1 MNRAGRLVR
10 PILNASHAVTGFSLE
25 NLIRRDRHAH
35 VLQRHAEQRWLSTG
49 ERNSLL
55 PPRERACVRDWN
67 GSAVHEPRRARRALL
82 PAAVKRRKKLPFL
95 ALAPAVVVIVGIAAA
110 AVIALLGTASLR
122 AQSDASAQ
130 LRARVL
136 STTLAARL
144 SSTPEED
151 RQALLERAA
160 ERSGAEFMVA
170 EQNGHLAVDATQG
183 APNPAAVVE
192 LLVAGE
198 GEAST
203 TLGKARYFVASLASP
218 NQHLS
223 LLTFVSTPETP
234 FATGSLVASVAALTT
249 LLIGAAALVAFAL
262 ARDLHSDVRFLRERI
277 VEMAH
282 EGAEPVGRHIPVR
295 SVDQVGLLTSAF
307 NLLVDRFM
315 AAERA
320 YRQDLSGALAYDR
333 DRSAFLAALSHEL
346 RTPLNAI
353 LGFTD
358 VLLSEVDGPLSVE
371 ARENLRVVRS
381 SGDHLRALIGD
392 ILDLSALESGELR
405 LECRLVDVHP
415 IAAEVVREAQVTAAA
430 KSLQLSLS
438 GKPANAYADPR
449 RVRQIVGNILGNAIK
464 FTEKGS
470 VTVRVD
476 PRDGGVAVSVS
487 DTGPGIAPED
497 QEAIFE
503 EYWQSRAAEQRRL
516 GTGLGLAITRRLVQ
530 MHRGFIDL
538 RSTLGRGSTFTIVLP
553 SRPPPPP
560 PSRPQQPPRQP
571 LGSEAELGGL

>member
-1 MNRAGRLVR
+1 M
-10 PILNASHAVTGFSLE
+10 
-25 NLIRRDRHAH
+25 
-35 VLQRHAEQRWLSTG
+35 
-49 ERNSLL
+49 
-55 PPRERACVRDWN
+55 
-67 GSAVHEPRRARRALL
+67 
-82 PAAVKRRKKLPFL
+82 KRRIKLPFL
-95 ALAPAVVVIVGIAAA
+95 ALAPAVVVVVGIAAA
-110 AVIALLGTASLR
+110 VAIAMLGTAQLR

-130 LRARVL
+130 LRSRVL
-136 STTLAARL
+136 ASTLAARL
-144 SSTPEED
+144 SATPEGD
-151 RQALLERAA
+151 RRDFLERAA
-160 ERSGAEFMVA
+160 QRSGAEFLLA
-170 EQNGHLAVDATQG
+170 EQNGTPRVDVTQG
-183 APNPAAVVE
+183 APTPTHVVE

-198 GEAST
+198 GETRTA
-203 TLGKARYFVASLASP
+203 LGKARFFSSSLSPP

-223 LLTFVSTPETP
+223 LLALVSAPETP
-234 FATGSLVASVAALTT
+234 FATGSLVVSIAALTT

-262 ARDLHSDVRFLRERI
+262 ARDLHSDILFLRERI
-277 VEMAH
+277 VEMAR
-282 EGAEPVGRHIPVR
+282 EGAEPVGQHIPVR

-307 NLLVDRFM
+307 NLLVDRFT

-358 VLLSEVDGPLSVE
+358 VLLSEVDGPLSAD

-405 LECRLVDVHP
+405 LDCRIIDVHP
-415 IAAEVVREAQVTAAA
+415 IVLEVIREAEVTAAA
-430 KSLQLSLS
+430 KALRIELV
-438 GKPANAYADPR
+438 GKPATAFADPR
-449 RVRQIVGNILGNAIK
+449 RVRQIVGNVLGNAVK
-464 FTEKGS
+464 FTERGG

-476 PRDGGVAVSVS
+476 PRDGGVAIAVIDS
-487 DTGPGIAPED
+487 GPGILPEE

-503 EYWQSRAAEQRRL
+503 EYWQSRAAEQRRV

-538 RSTLGRGSTFTIVLP
+538 KSQLGQGSTFTIVLP
-553 SRPPPPP
+553 SRPPQT
-560 PSRPQQPPRQP
+560 PSRAIEPARQS
-571 LGSEAELGGL
+571 LSSEADLGGFP